1 MTFVFRNAASASES
15 GVTTHLMACLVV
27 FFLLFFLLFFFFC
40 LLRDLSKAKASPL
53 SGGTKNAGIYGYVR
67 TEACSR
73 AAFFAFNFN

>member
-27 FFLLFFLLFFFFC
+27 FFSAFFFFFFFC